1 MSFSDFYCLYF
12 LPIIRIL
19 AGISVILVYICGIA
33 TTACAKVA
41 EEKKRYCK
49 LEYVTN
55 EDREEYL
62 RHVNYFDRMWL
73 PVEEWKV
80 LQGAYS
86 SWKYRDGKTPF
97 KTWLKIQE
105 RKHPGYIQRVID
117 DAALKYKDR

>member
-1 MSFSDFYCLYF
+1 MNFNILYQAYIVPTF
-12 LPIIRIL
+12 EIL
-19 AGISVILVYICGIA
+19 FAVNVILVYTSGIIA
-33 TTACAKVA
+33 IACAKVA
-41 EEKKRYCK
+41 EERKRYCK